1 MDGWTDVLVPPAN
14 STLLP
19 RANLAASE
27 NEKNTT
33 EESGEDWR
41 QRRGHRP
48 AAGSR
53 RRGGPAAVA
62 FCKGERERE
71 VRDRTGGR
79 GEKERRAGRRV
90 GPAAALRWP
99 AGAGRRPWLPLPA
112 KERERE
118 VRNRTGGRGGKKE
131 RGHGGAL
138 FRRRDRKSVV

>member
-1 MDGWTDVLVPPAN
+1 MNIKGIHTSGVAQATMDGWTDVLVPPAN

-53 RRGGPAAVA
+53 RHGGPAAVA
-62 FCKGERERE
+62 SCKGERE
-71 VRDRTGGR
+71 GG
-79 GEKERRAGRRV
+79 ER
-90 GPAAALRWP
+90 
-99 AGAGRRPWLPLPA
+99 
-112 KERERE
+112 
-118 VRNRTGGRGGKKE
+118 
-131 RGHGGAL
+131 
-138 FRRRDRKSVV
+138 